1 MGKLRVQMISR
12 GAHAVLKSPGVQAE
26 LNKRG
31 QAMADRANAS
41 VGYDDGMS
49 EPHFVA
55 IENPAPSRARTTVA
69 CNTPH
74 ADNAQKSRAV
84 LTRAIY

>member
-1 MGKLRVQMISR
+1 MVKVVVHSR
-12 GAHAVLKSPGVQAE
+12 GAHAVLNAPGVQAE

-31 QAMADRANAS
+31 QAMADRANAA
-41 VGYDDGMS
+41 VGRDEGMQ

-55 IENPAPSRARTTVA
+55 VENPAPSRARTTVA

-74 ADNAQKSRAV
+74 AVNAQESRAV
-84 LTRAIY
+84 LMRAIY